1 MVLNSCRLFIIISL
15 KKLLYSVNRVKKLA
29 YRSVMVE
36 RVDYECDVL
45 THINADIVWLGEK
58 LRCLVD
64 NISCENL
71 IDKKIGRASCRE
83 RV

>member
-1 MVLNSCRLFIIISL
+1 
-15 KKLLYSVNRVKKLA
+15 
-29 YRSVMVE
+29 MVE

-64 NISCENL
+64 NVSCENL
-71 IDKKIGRASCRE
+71 IDKTFIISLVKFFKTVSEKAECACKKYSLGFALL
-83 RV
+83 